1 MTAVDGANDERVGH
15 IAPGTPFGY
24 YLEGDAGVAVREDAD

>member
-15 IAPGTPFGY
+15 IASGTPFGY
-24 YLEGDAGVAVREDAD
+24 YLERDAEAAVREDAD